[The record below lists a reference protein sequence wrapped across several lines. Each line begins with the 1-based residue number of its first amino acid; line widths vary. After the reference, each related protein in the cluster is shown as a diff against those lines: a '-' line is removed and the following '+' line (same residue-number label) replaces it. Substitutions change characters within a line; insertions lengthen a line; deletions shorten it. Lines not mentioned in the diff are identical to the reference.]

1 MSSRTIHEPSLRS
14 LRSVPTLTQ
23 HLRAGICEWH
33 ARVPAVQG
41 VRLAYLASLLLSFG
55 CSGLSQ
61 RSTQSSAVD
70 VDPISSN
77 EDAAQ
82 TDAWVTEELPNPL
95 QLQQVVALAGE
106 HRAEIASAKGLAEA
120 AAQRPA
126 MESALDDPMLMV
138 QALHVPFRQPGF
150 NGGVMIQQSFPLSGV
165 LGRRRTAAQHE
176 ARGFEAAIATAE
188 LDVELEAARAFFMLH
203 EARRLVEIL
212 GTQRDLAKQIV
223 VAATARYS
231 AARGT
236 QAEVLRAETEQAR
249 LEAELSA
256 MAAEVHAA
264 EAMLNASMGRPPER
278 PIPPLVL
285 APVDDGPADATELAL
300 TSRPELAQARA
311 RVDAADARVRV
322 SRAMFAPM
330 GYVQLG
336 PAFSMD
342 AGPGLMGTIGLSL
355 PIYLGW
361 RRAGVREARAM
372 AGMARSDVA
381 AMENMIAGETE
392 AVHARVLASQIR
404 LEAIQR
410 EVVPRARQA
419 IDASLASYGA
429 GLLPLVS
436 VLDAMESYW
445 MAQTDQVMAEVE
457 LGITRATLDRSIGAT
472 P

>member
-1 MSSRTIHEPSLRS
+1 MQGFGE
-14 LRSVPTLTQ
+14 V
-23 HLRAGICEWH
+23 H
-33 ARVPAVQG
+33 ARLRVVQG
-41 VRLAYLASLLLSFG
+41 VRLEWLVSMPLLLG

-61 RSTQSSAVD
+61 RSTPTSAID
-70 VDPISSN
+70 VDATSS
-77 EDAAQ
+77 DQDRAQ
-82 TDAWVTEELPNPL
+82 SDAWATEELPNPL
-95 QLQQVVALAGE
+95 QLHHVIALAGE
-106 HRAEIASAKGLAEA
+106 HRAEVDAARSLADA

-126 MESALDDPMLMV
+126 IESALDDPMLMV
-138 QALHVPFRQPGF
+138 QAIHVPFRTPGF

-176 ARGFEAAIATAE
+176 ARGYEAAIATAE

-203 EARRLVEIL
+203 EARRLVEVL
-212 GTQRDLAKQIV
+212 DTQRDLAEQIV
-223 VAATARYS
+223 AAATARYS

-249 LEAELSA
+249 IEAELSA
-256 MAAEVHAA
+256 MAEEVRAA
-264 EAMLNASMGRPPER
+264 EAMLNSSIGRAPER
-278 PIPPLVL
+278 PIPPLLL
-285 APVDDGPADATELAL
+285 APVDDGPVDPVDLAL
-300 TSRPELAQARA
+300 TSRPELEQARA

-330 GYVQLG
+330 GFVQLG

-372 AGMARSDVA
+372 AGVARSDVA

-392 AVHARVLASQIR
+392 AVHARVLASQFR

-410 EVVPRARQA
+410 EVVPLARQA

-436 VLDAMESYW
+436 VLDAMEAYW
-445 MAQTDQVMAEVE
+445 MAQTEEVMAEVE
-457 LGITRATLDRSIGAT
+457 LGITRATLARSIGVT

>member
-1 MSSRTIHEPSLRS
+1 M
-14 LRSVPTLTQ
+14 
-23 HLRAGICEWH
+23 HLGW
-33 ARVPAVQG
+33 
-41 VRLAYLASLLLSFG
+41 LASVLLSFG
-55 CSGLSQ
+55 CSGQSQ
-61 RSTQSSAVD
+61 RSTPSSALD
-70 VDPISSN
+70 VDATASDP
-77 EDAAQ
+77 DLAQ
-82 TDAWVTEELPNPL
+82 SDAWASEELPNPL
-95 QLQQVVALAGE
+95 QLHHVVALAGE
-106 HRAEIASAKGLAEA
+106 HRAEVDAARSFADA
-120 AAQRPA
+120 AAQRP
-126 MESALDDPMLMV
+126 EIDSALDDPMLMV
-138 QALHVPFRQPGF
+138 QALHVPFRTPGF
-150 NGGVMIQQSFPLSGV
+150 SGGVMIQQSFPLSGV
-165 LGRRRTAAQHE
+165 LGRRRAAAQYE

-212 GTQRDLAKQIV
+212 TTQRDLAKQIV

-249 LEAELSA
+249 IEAELSA
-256 MAAEVHAA
+256 MAEEVRAA
-264 EAMLNASMGRPPER
+264 EAMLNASIGRPPER
-278 PIPPLVL
+278 SIPPLLL
-285 APVDDGPADATELAL
+285 APVDDGPVDPVDRAL
-300 TSRPELAQARA
+300 TSRPELEQARA

-436 VLDAMESYW
+436 VLDAMEAYW
-445 MAQTDQVMAEVE
+445 MAQTEEVMAEVQ
-457 LGITRATLDRSIGAT
+457 LGITRATLDRSIGVT

>member
-1 MSSRTIHEPSLRS
+1 
-14 LRSVPTLTQ
+14 
-23 HLRAGICEWH
+23 
-33 ARVPAVQG
+33 VQG
-41 VRLAYLASLLLSFG
+41 VRLAYLASVLLLFG

-61 RSTQSSAVD
+61 RSTQSSAAAVD
-70 VDPISSN
+70 IETVDSN
-77 EDAAQ
+77 EDPAQ
-82 TDAWVTEELPNPL
+82 GDAWATEDLPDPL
-95 QLQQVVALAGE
+95 HLHHVVALARE
-106 HRAEIASAKGLAEA
+106 HRAEVDSARSFAEA
-120 AAQRPA
+120 AAQRPEI
-126 MESALDDPMLMV
+126 ESALDDPMLMV
-138 QALHVPFRQPGF
+138 QALHVPFRTPGF

-188 LDVELEAARAFFMLH
+188 LDVELQAARAFFMLH
-203 EARRLVEIL
+203 EARRLVEVL
-212 GTQRDLAKQIV
+212 DTQRDLAEQIV
-223 VAATARYS
+223 AAATARYS

-249 LEAELSA
+249 IEAELSA
-256 MAAEVHAA
+256 MAAEVRAA
-264 EAMLNASMGRPPER
+264 EAMLNASMGRAPEQS
-278 PIPPLVL
+278 IPPLAL
-285 APVDDGPADATELAL
+285 APMDDGPADPVDLAL
-300 TSRPELAQARA
+300 TSRPELEQARA

-322 SRAMFAPM
+322 SRAEFAPM

-336 PAFSMD
+336 PGFSMTE
-342 AGPGLMGTIGLSL
+342 GPGLMGTIGMSL

-361 RRAGVREARAM
+361 RRAGVREAKAM
-372 AGMARSDVA
+372 ASMARSDVA

-392 AVHARVLASQIR
+392 ATHARVLASQIR

-436 VLDAMESYW
+436 VLDAMEAYW
-445 MAQTDQVMAEVE
+445 MAQTEEVMAEVQ
-457 LGITRATLDRSIGAT
+457 LGITRATLDRSIGVT